1 MLIEL
6 CVLASGS
13 SGNCSMLR
21 TPAGVVLIDAG
32 LQPRTAAKRMDG
44 TGVMLS
50 DVLAICVTHLD
61 RDHFSSAWAKWAMEH
76 RRPIYC
82 HRDRAEQC
90 IAYVTRDFELEP
102 AGVER
107 FRQCLQSFDET
118 CFEPL
123 PGLRFAAIH
132 LPHDQEGSHGFVVEG
147 FGCRLG
153 YATDFGHVP
162 RELFDHFDDLNL
174 LAIESNYD
182 PAMQVES
189 SRPAFQ
195 KQRIMGGA
203 GHLSNEQA
211 FEAVRAILDRS
222 AQRGNAHAVAYCAAS
237 PKPPVQFQQARTGDF
252 FARPADH
259 PATGAR
265 RAVSAIRMA
274 PSRPGTAGP
283 RGAASACVRLT
294 NIFMI
299 CVYIWGRVFQERI
312 DACLRK
318 WTS

>member
-21 TPAGVVLIDAG
+21 TPGGVVLIDAG

-44 TGVMLS
+44 TGVVLS
-50 DVLAICVTHLD
+50 DVAAVCVTHLD

-76 RRPIYC
+76 HVPIYC
-82 HRDRAEQC
+82 HRDCAESC

-102 AGVER
+102 AGVAR
-107 FRQCLQSFDET
+107 FRDCLRTFDES
-118 CFEPL
+118 CFEPV
-123 PGLRFAAIH
+123 PGLRFTAIH
-132 LPHDQEGSHGFVVEG
+132 LPHDREGSHGFVVDG

-162 RELFDHFDDLNL
+162 PDLFDHFDDLNL

-182 PAMQVES
+182 PSMQHES

-211 FEAVRAILDRS
+211 FDAVRAILDRS
-222 AQRGNAHAVAYCAAS
+222 AERGTRTPSHIVLLHRSRQCNC
-237 PKPPVQFQQARTGDF
+237 PKRVREIFSRDRRILPRLVLAEQFQRSEWL
-252 FARPADH
+252 RPAPVP
-259 PATGAR
+259 PA
-265 RAVSAIRMA
+265 
-274 PSRPGTAGP
+274 
-283 RGAASACVRLT
+283 RGEQLLLA
-294 NIFMI
+294 
-299 CVYIWGRVFQERI
+299 FQ
-312 DACLRK
+312 
-318 WTS
+318 